1 MDEIWTDQPPIPR
14 HPVRIHPLEYAGV
27 AVSEKLSAVRE
38 LLLEARAWS
47 LVVMAMDEVS
57 RQENRDVRDAKKLL
71 EEGVLYV
78 KGEVSNFVWFS
89 VCIKQEVVIRCW
101 YT

>member
-14 HPVRIHPLEYAGV
+14 NPVRIHPLKFAGV
-27 AVSEKLSAVRE
+27 AVSEKLSAVRG

-57 RQENRDVRDAKKLL
+57 RQGDRDARDA
-71 EEGVLYV
+71 ESFGETVVL
-78 KGEVSNFVWFS
+78 SCFFRFS
-89 VCIKQEVVIRCW
+89 AMH
-101 YT
+101 